1 VLLKC
6 FAGCNV
12 ESIVDV
18 LGLKMSDLFP
28 ENGGRGRRSS
38 GRTRATARQS
48 PETLD
53 VQGNESRTS
62 HRNGGRQVNTSPGIT
77 LHQYAE
83 AKGLPV
89 QFLRGLGLTDI
100 PYQKQPALRIPY
112 VDQSGSEAAVRFRLA
127 LSGGETDNRF
137 VWKKGSKPLLYGLNR
152 KFRENY
158 RIIVEGE
165 SDCHTAW
172 YNGFP
177 AIGLPGATNWNEE
190 RDAHY
195 FDGCDL
201 IYVIV
206 EPDQGGD
213 AVKKWLSKSRIRD
226 RVKLIS
232 IDGHKDPSALYL
244 ADPVHFKE
252 NFERAMADA
261 VAWAD
266 IEREEAEETKTQAW
280 AGCSELAQSPSILDA
295 FSDAMRRMGVV
306 GEDKLARLL
315 YLIVVSRYLEMPCSA
330 AIKGP
335 SSGGKSYV
343 LDRVLGFFPPSAYY
357 SLTSMSEHALAYS
370 EEPLSHRML
379 VIYEA
384 AGLSGDFAS
393 YLVRS
398 LLSEGRVRYET
409 VEKTKDGLKPRLI
422 EREGPTGLLVTTT
435 SVSLHPEN
443 ETRMLSLT
451 VSDTADQTKAILK
464 ALAEGVK
471 PSVDL
476 STWHALSRWL
486 DHAEH
491 RVDIPYALK
500 LAELIPGLAVRL
512 RRDFKALLNLIHCHA
527 ILHQVSRERD
537 ADGRIVANLVDYGA
551 VRDLV
556 GESFSDGIG
565 ATVSPSIRKTVE
577 AVENILSDGTP
588 STTVQRLATALHL
601 DKSSA
606 LRRVRTAIAR
616 GYLVNNEKQK
626 GRPYQITLGDPVPE
640 DIEVLPSPEKLECCS
655 VAGASGGISP
665 PPPSEG
671 SDDNFVPE
679 HPLRRRGVTGSV
691 EETKREGTGA
701 VLDEHVAEVEDTL
714 GGGGEKKPVRKRT
727 RGGAL

>member
-1 VLLKC
+1 
-6 FAGCNV
+6 
-12 ESIVDV
+12 
-18 LGLKMSDLFP
+18 
-28 ENGGRGRRSS
+28 
-38 GRTRATARQS
+38 
-48 PETLD
+48 
-53 VQGNESRTS
+53 
-62 HRNGGRQVNTSPGIT
+62 
-77 LHQYAE
+77 
-83 AKGLPV
+83 
-89 QFLRGLGLTDI
+89 
-100 PYQKQPALRIPY
+100 
-112 VDQSGSEAAVRFRLA
+112 
-127 LSGGETDNRF
+127 
-137 VWKKGSKPLLYGLNR
+137 
-152 KFRENY
+152 
-158 RIIVEGE
+158 
-165 SDCHTAW
+165 
-172 YNGFP
+172 
-177 AIGLPGATNWNEE
+177 
-190 RDAHY
+190 
-195 FDGCDL
+195 
-201 IYVIV
+201 
-206 EPDQGGD
+206 
-213 AVKKWLSKSRIRD
+213 
-226 RVKLIS
+226 
-232 IDGHKDPSALYL
+232 
-244 ADPVHFKE
+244 
-252 NFERAMADA
+252 
-261 VAWAD
+261 
-266 IEREEAEETKTQAW
+266 
-280 AGCSELAQSPSILDA
+280 
-295 FSDAMRRMGVV
+295 
-306 GEDKLARLL
+306 
-315 YLIVVSRYLEMPCSA
+315 
-330 AIKGP
+330 
-335 SSGGKSYV
+335 
-343 LDRVLGFFPPSAYY
+343 
-357 SLTSMSEHALAYS
+357 
-370 EEPLSHRML
+370 
-379 VIYEA
+379 
-384 AGLSGDFAS
+384 
-393 YLVRS
+393 
-398 LLSEGRVRYET
+398 
-409 VEKTKDGLKPRLI
+409 
-422 EREGPTGLLVTTT
+422 
-435 SVSLHPEN
+435 
-443 ETRMLSLT
+443 MLSLT

-512 RRDFKALLNLIHCHA
+512 RRDFKALMNLIHCHA